1 MALGLPAAL
10 TAASF
15 GKLINPPP
23 PEARPSPT
31 PSLLP
36 SRVPSRHGS
45 PKTARAAASVA
56 VVPGLTALPPAIAV
70 GTTALAAAAPS
81 TIPPTTAPT
90 LPGRAAT
97 APTTAPN
104 PTPTTARVGELPH
117 SHRHSSSSA
126 DSSAGGASAGGGV
139 VGATP
144 AEPGASGQHCAWP
157 PNETDVLS
165 ALLNMVVQ
173 ASAVL
178 AKAHCASGK
187 AVDGS
192 DATPIKSVFF
202 CGGFVSANPLARA
215 ALARS
220 LRALGTEALF
230 FRHSEFLGAIGAL
243 ARSWPG
249 GAAAFRREWQM
260 APPEARL
267 STDDGAGADSWAA
280 AFPAPLDGGGG
291 LQRDVATAS

>member
-23 PEARPSPT
+23 PEARPSPL
-31 PSLLP
+31 PSQLP

-45 PKTARAAASVA
+45 PKSARVAASVA
-56 VVPGLTALPPAIAV
+56 VVPGLTTALPPA
-70 GTTALAAAAPS
+70 TALGAASLAAAATS
-81 TIPPTTAPT
+81 TIPPL
-90 LPGRAAT
+90 LPSRAAT
-97 APTTAPN
+97 APMSAPN
-104 PTPTTARVGELPH
+104 PAPTTARMGELP
-117 SHRHSSSSA
+117 SHRRSSSSA
-126 DSSAGGASAGGGV
+126 DFSDGGASAGAAV

-144 AEPGASGQHCAWP
+144 AEPSASGQHCAWP
-157 PNETDVLS
+157 PNETDVIS

-280 AFPAPLDGGGG
+280 AFLAPPAGGG
-291 LQRDVATAS
+291 LEGRRDRVADADSQ